1 MAENAPEIL
10 ATPRSGGEPGLT
22 GHSKPPRRPHT
33 YGRLSTAL
41 AVLAFAIAAYALWRL
56 DAMRD
61 RLEEIQSITR
71 AQESE
76 RALMRAELRS
86 LEQREQH
93 ARAELE
99 RGLNEL
105 SEVPRQVQELANTT
119 EELRGRAQG
128 PERAW
133 SRAEAM
139 YLLELAQRR
148 LALNQDVET
157 AIVALEAADARLA
170 ALRDS
175 NFLSVRARIAKN
187 LQALRAVSLPDTTG
201 LTARL
206 ASLEEQ
212 TAHLPVKGILIT
224 ERTTA
229 ANDEL
234 PTAWLPRAWAL
245 LRQSMGSLVRVRE
258 VDSKA
263 GGIVTKEEALLRRAH
278 LQLLLFSARSAVS
291 RLDAQAF
298 TQALGAARL
307 WIREYFDLQDP
318 AVQAAL
324 REVQAMEPIQIRP
337 ALPDISSS
345 SAALRRLMPQY
356 DATRGPE

>member
-1 MAENAPEIL
+1 
-10 ATPRSGGEPGLT
+10 
-22 GHSKPPRRPHT
+22 
-33 YGRLSTAL
+33 
-41 AVLAFAIAAYALWRL
+41 
-56 DAMRD
+56 MRD
-61 RLEEIQSITR
+61 RIEEIQTIAR

-76 RALMRAELRS
+76 RALLRAELRS

-93 ARAELE
+93 ARRELE
-99 RGLNEL
+99 LGLNEL

-170 ALRDS
+170 GLRDS
-175 NFLSVRARIAKN
+175 TFSSVRQRLARD
-187 LQALRAVSLPDTTG
+187 LQALRAINMPDTTG
-201 LTARL
+201 LITRL
-206 ASLEEQ
+206 ASLEER
-212 TAHLPVKGILIT
+212 AVHLPVKGILVS

-229 ANDEL
+229 SSEDL
-234 PTAWLPRAWAL
+234 PTALLPRAWAL
-245 LRQSMGSLVRVRE
+245 LRHSLGSLVRVRE
-258 VDSKA
+258 VDARA

-278 LQLLLFSARSAVS
+278 LQLLLFSARSAVA

-298 TQALGAARL
+298 TNALSAARV
-307 WIREYFDLQDP
+307 WIGEYFDLQDP

-324 REVQAMEPIQIRP
+324 KEVQALEPMQIRP
-337 ALPDISSS
+337 ALPNLSST
-345 SAALRRLMPQY
+345 SAALRRLMPQQ
-356 DATRGPE
+356 DTLRGPE

>member
-1 MAENAPEIL
+1 MAENASETL
-10 ATPRSGGEPGLT
+10 ATPRLGGEPGPA
-22 GHSKPPRRPHT
+22 GDSKPPRRPHT
-33 YGRLSTAL
+33 YSRLTTAI
-41 AVLAFAIAAYALWRL
+41 AVLALAIAAYAVWRL

-61 RLEEIQSITR
+61 RLEDIQTIAR

-76 RALMRAELRS
+76 RALLRAELRS

-99 RGLNEL
+99 RGLNDL

-157 AIVALEAADARLA
+157 AVVALEAADARLA
-170 ALRDS
+170 ALRDA
-175 NFLSVRARIAKN
+175 NFSSVRARIARD

-206 ASLEEQ
+206 SSLEER
-212 TAHLPVKGILIT
+212 AANLPVKGILVS

-229 ANDEL
+229 SNEDL

-258 VDSKA
+258 VDSA
-263 GGIVTKEEALLRRAH
+263 AAGIVTKEEALLRRAH
-278 LQLLLFSARSAVS
+278 LQLLLFSARSAVT

-298 TQALGAARL
+298 TQALSAARI
-307 WIREYFDLQDP
+307 WMREYFDLQDP

-324 REVQAMEPIQIRP
+324 KEVQSLEPIQISP

-356 DATRGPE
+356 TSGPE

>member
-1 MAENAPEIL
+1 MAENAPETL
-10 ATPRSGGEPGLT
+10 ATPRLGAEPGH
-22 GHSKPPRRPHT
+22 GGDSKPARRPHT
-33 YGRLSTAL
+33 YSRLTTAI
-41 AVLAFAIAAYALWRL
+41 AVLALAFAAYSVWRL

-61 RLEEIQSITR
+61 RLEEIQTTAR

-76 RALMRAELRS
+76 RALLRAELRS

-99 RGLNEL
+99 RGLRDL

-175 NFLSVRARIAKN
+175 NFSGVRARIARD
-187 LQALRAVSLPDTTG
+187 LTALRAVRLPDTTG
-201 LTARL
+201 LTTRL
-206 ASLEEQ
+206 ASLEER
-212 TAHLPVKGILIT
+212 AASLPVKGILIS

-229 ANDEL
+229 SNEDL
-234 PTAWLPRAWAL
+234 PTGWFARAWAL

-258 VDSKA
+258 VDSRA

-278 LQLLLFSARSAVS
+278 LQLLLFSARNAVT

-298 TQALGAARL
+298 TQALSAARV
-307 WIREYFDLQDP
+307 WMREYFDLQDP

-324 REVQAMEPIQIRP
+324 KEVQALEPVQIRP

-356 DATRGPE
+356 TSGPE